1 MGLAKTNSQN
11 ELGNA
16 IDHCSSLYTNR
27 FRTINDIVLHIL
39 VQEGCAEM
47 AGLSSYVWTWRR

>member
-1 MGLAKTNSQN
+1 MGLARSQN

-27 FRTINDIVLHIL
+27 FRTINDIVVHIL
-39 VQEGCAEM
+39 VQR
-47 AGLSSYVWTWRR
+47 VVPKWRA

>member
-1 MGLAKTNSQN
+1 MGLARSQN

-27 FRTINDIVLHIL
+27 VRTINDIVVPHFGPK
-39 VQEGCAEM
+39 GCAEM